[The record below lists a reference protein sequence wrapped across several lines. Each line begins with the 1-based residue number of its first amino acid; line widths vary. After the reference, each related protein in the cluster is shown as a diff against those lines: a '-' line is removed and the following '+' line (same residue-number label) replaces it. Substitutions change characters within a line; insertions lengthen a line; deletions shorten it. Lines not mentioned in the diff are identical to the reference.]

1 MSPYRS
7 ATAIA
12 QVISTLPIKVHR
24 PHSWQVDDA
33 INAPIVSV
41 QQQLQHHISE
51 TERQRLQCQHTIQQ
65 AVKNIACKKP
75 GYGPT

>member
-1 MSPYRS
+1 MSSYRS

-12 QVISTLPIKVHR
+12 QVTRALPIKVHR

-65 AVKNIACKKP
+65 AGMYIATKKP

>member
-1 MSPYRS
+1 MSSYRS
-7 ATAIA
+7 STAIA
-12 QVISTLPIKVHR
+12 QVTRALPIKVHR
-24 PHSWQVDDA
+24 PRSWQVDDA

-65 AVKNIACKKP
+65 AVMHIA
-75 GYGPT
+75 TE